1 MTNTQ
6 KSSVEGVVSESLPNA
21 TFRVKVTGSEQAMLC
36 NLAGKMRTHWVRI
49 LPGDRVIVE
58 IDEYDPNRGRIVSK
72 LR

>member
-6 KSSVEGVVSESLPNA
+6 KSSVEGVVRESLPNA
-21 TFRVKVTGSEQAMLC
+21 LFRVKIAEREQLMLC

-58 IDEYDPNRGRIVSK
+58 IDEYDQNRGRIVSK

>member
-6 KSSVEGVVSESLPNA
+6 KSSIEGVVTESLPNA
-21 TFRVKVTGSEQAMLC
+21 IFRVRIAGQEQVMLC